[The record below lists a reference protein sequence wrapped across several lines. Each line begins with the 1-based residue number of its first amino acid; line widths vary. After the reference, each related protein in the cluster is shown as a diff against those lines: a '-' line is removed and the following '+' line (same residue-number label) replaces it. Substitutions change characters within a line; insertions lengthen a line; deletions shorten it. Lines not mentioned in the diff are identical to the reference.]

1 MLIAALAAVSILL
14 PGRTTEIIQ
23 GFSQWFL
30 QHFDGLTLG
39 IATGS
44 LVICVVAA
52 AGPWGRLRL
61 GGEEARPEFSTVSW
75 LAMLFAAGMGAGL
88 VVWGAAEPLIFT
100 VSPPPGAATPETAQ
114 AIADAYAL
122 TMFHWAFHA
131 WAIYGISALAIGYM
145 AYANNTAP
153 LPSVPFQALPSPWR
167 WLIDWASLFAVTFG
181 IVASLG
187 QGAINMGAGID
198 RIFGDGSDGIGTQV
212 LLLLCLLSIY
222 MISAWNGLKGGIEP
236 LSNFNMVLAL
246 CLMVFVL
253 IAGPTAQLFG
263 DMAAM
268 GTAYMSQ
275 FAQLSLELRPEG
287 EARDWTRAWSLT
299 YFLWWIA
306 WTPFVGVFIARIS
319 RGRTIREFLIGVVF
333 IPSVLTLFWFAT
345 FGGAAIDVQL
355 TDNVDLG
362 ISDFAT
368 APSATYV
375 LMEQFPLTLFTQIA
389 TFLLMFTFLV
399 TSADSG
405 SYVMA
410 VFSSRRSGKP
420 PKGERIFWGL
430 ILAALTIGAIASAE
444 GQNATRAL
452 AVVGAIPLAF
462 LIVAQTFFT
471 GQRIWQDWQASRGDA
486 G

>member
-23 GFSQWFL
+23 GFSKWFL
-30 QHFDGLTLG
+30 QNFDGLTLG

-44 LVICVVAA
+44 LVICIIAA
-52 AGPWGRLRL
+52 VGPWGRLRL
-61 GGEEARPEFSTVSW
+61 GGSEARPEFSTVSW

-153 LPSVPFQALPSPWR
+153 LPSVPFQALPSPMR
-167 WLIDWASLFAVTFG
+167 RLIDWASLFAVTFG

-187 QGAINMGAGID
+187 QGAINMGAGVD

-222 MISAWNGLKGGIEP
+222 MVSTWNGLKGGIEP
-236 LSNFNMVLAL
+236 LSNFNMGLAA

-253 IAGPTAQLFG
+253 IAGPTVQLFG
-263 DMAAM
+263 DMTAM
-268 GTAYMSQ
+268 GTAYLSQ
-275 FAQLSLELRPEG
+275 FVQLSIELRPEG

-333 IPSVLTLFWFAT
+333 IPSVLTLFWFAI

-375 LMEQFPLTLFTQIA
+375 LMEQFPLTLLTQIA

-410 VFSSRRSGKP
+410 VFSSRRSEKP

-471 GQRIWQDWQASRGDA
+471 GQRIWQDWQAER
-486 G
+486 

>member
-1 MLIAALAAVSILL
+1 
-14 PGRTTEIIQ
+14 
-23 GFSQWFL
+23 
-30 QHFDGLTLG
+30 
-39 IATGS
+39 
-44 LVICVVAA
+44 
-52 AGPWGRLRL
+52 
-61 GGEEARPEFSTVSW
+61 
-75 LAMLFAAGMGAGL
+75 
-88 VVWGAAEPLIFT
+88 
-100 VSPPPGAATPETAQ
+100 
-114 AIADAYAL
+114 
-122 TMFHWAFHA
+122 
-131 WAIYGISALAIGYM
+131 
-145 AYANNTAP
+145 
-153 LPSVPFQALPSPWR
+153 
-167 WLIDWASLFAVTFG
+167 
-181 IVASLG
+181 
-187 QGAINMGAGID
+187 MGAGID